1 MRMTRQDKIFY
12 LTALISRAEFEAFK
26 AEFTEDDPRRSDQ
39 LRAIVFW
46 LKEIRSGL
54 RLLEENEK

>member
-1 MRMTRQDKIFY
+1 MTYQDKIEF
-12 LTALISRAEFEAFK
+12 LSALISRAEFEGYE
-26 AEFTEDDPRRSDQ
+26 AEFTEDSPRRSGQ

-54 RLLEENEK
+54 RLLEENER